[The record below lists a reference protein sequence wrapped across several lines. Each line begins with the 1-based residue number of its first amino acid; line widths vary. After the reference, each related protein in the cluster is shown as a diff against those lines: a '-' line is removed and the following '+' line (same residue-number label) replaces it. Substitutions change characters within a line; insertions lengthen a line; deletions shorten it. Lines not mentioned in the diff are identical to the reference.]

1 MEGERPI
8 IDRKALPWE
17 DRGASAKEIRKAK
30 KLRKRHPE
38 LNIMI
43 PEKHLHLSRQCGSIK
58 KILIKDMFLK
68 PSQ

>member
-30 KLRKRHPE
+30 KLKKKHPE

-43 PEKHLHLSRQCGSIK
+43 PEKHLHLSRQCSLIK
-58 KILIKDMFLK
+58 KILTRVMFQK